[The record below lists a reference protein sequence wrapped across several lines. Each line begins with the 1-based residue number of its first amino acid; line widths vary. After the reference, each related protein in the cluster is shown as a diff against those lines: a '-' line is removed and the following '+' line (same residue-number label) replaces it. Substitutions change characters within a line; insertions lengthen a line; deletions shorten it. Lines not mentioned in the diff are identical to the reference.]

1 MEPADG
7 FAVAQPNQPIR
18 RLGIIAALPGRGS
31 SPYNLRMETSG
42 NIADRIDYFARK
54 QPDHPAIVGGG
65 RTITYSEL
73 GDLVRRIGGHLG
85 DQHIGPGDIVGV
97 CLRDTVAHLA
107 TLYGVARAGAAIL
120 PMDVRWTAAERDRI
134 AGFFGAKLV
143 LTEPGETV
151 GADLNQAQV
160 ADSWWAAV
168 GGANPDRDFPSS
180 DDHGLVLSLSSG
192 TTGIP
197 KGPMHSHRQMHARFS
212 TQSITLGFKSSDKFL
227 SALPI
232 YFGAGRSFVMG
243 MLYHGGTVAMM
254 ALPYEPQDLVD
265 AVARENITVTLLVP
279 TLLRRLVA
287 IAPEH
292 GHLIPGPRAVY
303 TTGAILHPDERD
315 AVLRRVTPNL
325 YNYYGSTEGGGLSVL
340 RPSDTGDAA
349 RSVGRPVH
357 NAEAQV
363 VGDDHQLLPTGDVGR
378 VRYRG
383 GACATAFYND
393 PEATQ
398 ESFHDG
404 WFYPGDLG
412 RFDAEGRLYLVGRA
426 KDMIIRGGVNIYP
439 AEIEQILLQHPSVA
453 DAAVV
458 AWPSR
463 ELGEEIAAFVVAKS
477 PESADVLL
485 THCGAH
491 LARYKVPRAVFFID
505 ALPKNGFGKVLK
517 TELARRL
524 EPV

>member
-1 MEPADG
+1 MGEVDG
-7 FAVAQPNQPIR
+7 LAGAQPDKSGAS
-18 RLGIIAALPGRGS
+18 LGIGAALPGREV
-31 SPYNLRMETSG
+31 SPYNRPMETSG
-42 NIADRIDYFARK
+42 NIADRIDHFART

-65 RTITYSEL
+65 RTIPYGDL
-73 GDLVRRIGGHLG
+73 GDLVRRIGGHLA
-85 DQHIGPGDIVGV
+85 DQGIGPGDIVGV
-97 CLRDTVAHLA
+97 CLRDTAAHLA
-107 TLYGVARAGAAIL
+107 ILYGVARSGAVIL

-143 LTEPGETV
+143 LTEPGESV
-151 GADLNQAQV
+151 GAGLNQASV
-160 ADSWWAAV
+160 ADDWWAAV
-168 GGANPDRDFPSS
+168 GRADPNRDFPSS

-212 TQSITLGFKSSDKFL
+212 TQSITLGFQSSDRFL

-243 MLYHGGTVAMM
+243 MLYHGATVEMM
-254 ALPYEPQDLVD
+254 ALPYEPEDLV
-265 AVARENITVTLLVP
+265 AAIARSQITVTLLVP

-287 IAPEH
+287 IAPER
-292 GHLIPGPRAVY
+292 GHLLPGPRAVY

-315 AVLRRVTPNL
+315 AVLQRVTPNL

-357 NAEAQV
+357 NAQAEV
-363 VGDDHQLLPTGDVGR
+363 VGEDHKPLPVGEVGR

-383 GACATAFYND
+383 GACATQFHND
-393 PEATQ
+393 PEATR
-398 ESFHDG
+398 ESFHEG

-412 RFDAEGRLYLVGRA
+412 RFDSEGRLYLVGRA

-439 AEIEQILLQHPSVA
+439 AEIEQVLLQHPSVA
-453 DAAVV
+453 DVAVV

-463 ELGEEIAAFVVAKS
+463 ELGEEVAAFVVAKG
-477 PESADVLL
+477 PAVEETLRA
-485 THCGAH
+485 HCRAN

-517 TELARRL
+517 NDLARGL
-524 EPV
+524 DPV